1 MLRSG
6 GVREQTSLSECG
18 MVIQERVGGEKLHA
32 IIHIEVHEVG
42 FLPYLPQLT
51 CYPSRRLLHL
61 FPYEL
66 ANEYRCVP
74 VGIERGAVTLATG
87 HCLASDILT
96 RLQKHTHKR
105 IFQVRCADIILDE
118 LLHYWRGVLLA

>member
-1 MLRSG
+1 M
-6 GVREQTSLSECG
+6 REQTRRD
-18 MVIQERVGGEKLHA
+18 IQSD
-32 IIHIEVHEVG
+32 
-42 FLPYLPQLT
+42 FLPYLPQVT
-51 CYPSRRLLHL
+51 CYPSRRLLRL

-87 HCLASDILT
+87 RCLANDVLT
-96 RLQKHTHKR
+96 RLQKQTHKR

-118 LLHYWRGVLLA
+118 LLRYWQGVLPA